1 MRVVM
6 VTRDAGKLRDEIV
19 ENKPGTISYASPK
32 PTEILAEDKIISTYA
47 IPVKAADITITPVS
61 RVFE

>member
-6 VTRDAGKLRDEIV
+6 ITKDAQNLRDQIIN
-19 ENKPGTISYASPK
+19 NKPATISYASQK
-32 PTEILAEDKIISTYA
+32 PPEILDEDKIISTYPIRVTA
-47 IPVKAADITITPVS
+47 QNVSITPVS